1 MQRSALGF
9 RLGSEASGKD
19 AAKPADG
26 RFYGCN
32 VSDRNNIYKEYVIL
46 LRRETHASFDRMN
59 DKPQNQM
66 NNKPQNM
73 KKLLLLMAG
82 CAALFSSC
90 LKGYEG
96 TSAPS
101 TLPYYSLYINT
112 MNQSVFSLDPFDVA
126 FRLNTLIVEGNGDY
140 EAAPQGVRD
149 TLFAPG
155 TILSYNETDS
165 RYTLQYNGRTPH
177 MKNDYTRMGDLIIKT
192 NGYATLTEPGAR
204 WNIEFPSETKY
215 RIVDGSASVSMT
227 STSYIVSLTS
237 TNQWAVTMSGMATT
251 QSASNLSSDWN
262 GTYRIVQLSGDQTY
276 DAIKASHYTI
286 STEILYG
293 KSMYE
298 MYTSSDKNELRINA
312 STSVPF
318 YYNPECS
325 TRNPVAQGK
334 LTIYLASDVAGQYP
348 IDIEL
353 LGENNPKLCNP
364 KTKVTIGEYSDEYG
378 GSN

>member
-1 MQRSALGF
+1 
-9 RLGSEASGKD
+9 
-19 AAKPADG
+19 
-26 RFYGCN
+26 
-32 VSDRNNIYKEYVIL
+32 
-46 LRRETHASFDRMN
+46 
-59 DKPQNQM
+59 
-66 NNKPQNM
+66 M

-90 LKGYEG
+90 LKDYEG

-155 TILSYNETDS
+155 TMLSYNETDG
-165 RYTLQYNGRTPH
+165 RYTLQYNGRAPH

-204 WNIEFPSETKY
+204 WNIEFSPAETKY

-251 QSASNLSSDWN
+251 QSASNLELGLERDLPD
-262 GTYRIVQLSGDQTY
+262 RFPRLLRRPDVRCDQSLALHDFDRDT
-276 DAIKASHYTI
+276 
-286 STEILYG
+286 L
-293 KSMYE
+293 
-298 MYTSSDKNELRINA
+298 
-312 STSVPF
+312 
-318 YYNPECS
+318 
-325 TRNPVAQGK
+325 QGK
-334 LTIYLASDVAGQYP
+334 VEIVCRNVHVFRQERVTDRHEDHRSF
-348 IDIEL
+348 L
-353 LGENNPKLCNP
+353 L
-364 KTKVTIGEYSDEYG
+364 
-378 GSN
+378 

>member
-1 MQRSALGF
+1 
-9 RLGSEASGKD
+9 
-19 AAKPADG
+19 
-26 RFYGCN
+26 
-32 VSDRNNIYKEYVIL
+32 
-46 LRRETHASFDRMN
+46 
-59 DKPQNQM
+59 
-66 NNKPQNM
+66 
-73 KKLLLLMAG
+73 MAG

-90 LKGYEG
+90 LKDYEG

-155 TILSYNETDS
+155 TILSYNETDG
-165 RYTLQYNGRTPH
+165 RYTLQYNGRAPH

-215 RIVDGSASVSMT
+215 KIVDGSASVSMT

-298 MYTSSDKNELRINA
+298 MYTSSDKNELRIN
-312 STSVPF
+312 TKTTVPF
-318 YYNPECS
+318 YYLS
-325 TRNPVAQGK
+325 
-334 LTIYLASDVAGQYP
+334 LIH
-348 IDIEL
+348 I
-353 LGENNPKLCNP
+353 
-364 KTKVTIGEYSDEYG
+364 
-378 GSN
+378 